1 MVWKAR
7 GQWTID
13 SGQLTTQCARS
24 GMGELRMEN
33 GEWKIWGTLH
43 GVAIRCMENGVL
55 RIAYCILRGVEWGGG
70 GIGEC

>member
-1 MVWKAR
+1 
-7 GQWTID
+7 
-13 SGQLTTQCARS
+13 
-24 GMGELRMEN
+24 MEN